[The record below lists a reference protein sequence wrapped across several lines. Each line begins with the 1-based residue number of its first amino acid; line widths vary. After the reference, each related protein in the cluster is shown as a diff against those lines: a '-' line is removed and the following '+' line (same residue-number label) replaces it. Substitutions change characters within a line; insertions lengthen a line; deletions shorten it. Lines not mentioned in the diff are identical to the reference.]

1 MPCAKV
7 HVKLEQTDSWA
18 LTFTPPHPGIA
29 HLSVVIGGRHVRNS
43 PYVLHVRSLSL
54 DPQEDMANL
63 SSKTKKCVRFNEVS
77 MWQIVLPHKGFSF
90 SRALFSRVLIQKAA
104 QFHYYTSFDS
114 PHCPKTG
121 QTVLTC
127 QISIRLWQLPV
138 KMNKKYTLTYNL
150 NNYVFYLNDYSDYP
164 QTQLFKWSCIMT
176 NQSNTWSRCAFSK
189 FEND

>member
-29 HLSVVIGGRHVRNS
+29 HLSVVIAGRHVRNS

-54 DPQEDMANL
+54 DPHEDMANL

-90 SRALFSRVLIQKAA
+90 PRALFSRVLKQKAA
-104 QFHYYTSFDS
+104 PFHYYTSAS
-114 PHCPKTG
+114 LCQTG
-121 QTVLTC
+121 QTVLTR

-138 KMNKKYTLTYNL
+138 KMNKKYALTYNL
-150 NNYVFYLNDYSDYP
+150 NNYVFHLNDYSDYP

-176 NQSNTWSRCAFSK
+176 NQSIRQSRCTFSK
-189 FEND
+189 CEND